1 MSTVIPFATSTEF
14 ISSLRAGRDRAEA
27 GMTGVALDPPERVA
41 DAILELVRTGD
52 AQADLVPVEYGGSR

>member
-1 MSTVIPFATSTEF
+1 
-14 ISSLRAGRDRAEA
+14 
-27 GMTGVALDPPERVA
+27 MTGVALDPPERVA